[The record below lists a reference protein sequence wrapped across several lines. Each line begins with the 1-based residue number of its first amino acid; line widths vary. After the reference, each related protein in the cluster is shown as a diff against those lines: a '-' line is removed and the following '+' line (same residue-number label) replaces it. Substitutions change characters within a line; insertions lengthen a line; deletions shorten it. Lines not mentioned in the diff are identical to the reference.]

1 MRKVLL
7 INSGSIYLAIHQTDK
22 FLSTIKDPTIYD
34 YFKENFKNELSLP
47 SLTVCDIVYDWQPN
61 VYNEDYYVILKTDDR
76 MCIMKSHSN
85 GFEYITEKFKLILL
99 KQIFEYYDGED

>member
-7 INSGSIYLAIHQTDK
+7 INSGSIYSMIHQTEA
-22 FLSTIKDPTIYD
+22 FLSTIKDTSIYD
-34 YFKENFKNELSLP
+34 YFKENMGNELSLP

-61 VYNEDYYVILKTDDR
+61 LYDEDYYIVLKADG
-76 MCIMKSHSN
+76 MCIMKSNSN
-85 GFEYITEKFKLILL
+85 GFEYIAEKFKLRLL